1 MTPRLI
7 LALIAL
13 PWLAV
18 MVQAGAW
25 PREKGEGF
33 LSFSSQFAERD
44 ETGIN
49 RQSFA
54 AYAEYGATGRLTLGL
69 DLSGDA
75 LRMSKAI
82 AFARWPLGRAGRPR
96 KLAVELGAGQ
106 VEGEAALRPGL
117 SLGRGVRLGARQGW
131 LAADTRAI
139 LFSGGGAAFETDLTA
154 GLALGPRLLGI
165 VQLQAGAPESGRD
178 YLHLSPSLVYE
189 MRPGAQIELGVLAPL
204 SGGGERELKLGLWRR
219 F

>member
-1 MTPRLI
+1 MSLRLI

-18 MVQAGAW
+18 TAQAGAW
-25 PREKGEGF
+25 PREKDEGF

-54 AYAEYGATGRLTLGL
+54 AYAEYGATARLTLGL
-69 DLSGDA
+69 DISGDA

-82 AFARWPLGRAGRPR
+82 AFARWPLGRADRPL
-96 KLAVELGAGQ
+96 KIGLEIGAGQ
-106 VEGEAALRPGL
+106 IEEQTALRPGL
-117 SLGRGVRLGARQGW
+117 SLGRGFALGNRSGW
-131 LAADTRAI
+131 LNADLRAI
-139 LFSGGGAAFETDLTA
+139 LGGGAAFETDLTA

-178 YLHLSPSLVYE
+178 YLRLAPSIVYE
-189 MRPGAQIELGVLAPL
+189 MRPGAQIELGLLAPL